1 LTEEEALKMAS
12 ITWPEDVTQCCHYS
26 ESRRK
31 EKLDESIRAQAHS
44 DLIYEIINTYG
55 LNIDVVI
62 EAKSKEQAIFKRP
75 T

>member
-1 LTEEEALKMAS
+1 MGFIKLQ
-12 ITWPEDVTQCCHYS
+12 VF
-26 ESRRK
+26 
-31 EKLDESIRAQAHS
+31 LDESIRAQAHS